1 MVRPG
6 SGPFIRS
13 QPSPVAV
20 PHHTPARARTPPPT
34 SLPLRFAAL
43 RKVKIRKRITE
54 ACKKVTLC
62 PWCGAINGPVKR
74 VPGAQAFKLIH
85 DKYGRDYR

>member
-1 MVRPG
+1 MRPCINPHRR
-6 SGPFIRS
+6 SRPSLTTRTQLPRPF
-13 QPSPVAV
+13 PSC
-20 PHHTPARARTPPPT
+20 PAA
-34 SLPLRFAAL
+34 AAL